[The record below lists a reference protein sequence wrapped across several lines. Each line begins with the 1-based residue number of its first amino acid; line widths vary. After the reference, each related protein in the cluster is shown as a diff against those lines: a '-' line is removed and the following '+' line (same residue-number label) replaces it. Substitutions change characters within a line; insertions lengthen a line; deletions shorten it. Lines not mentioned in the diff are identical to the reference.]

1 MLRTII
7 SLVAV
12 LIVLLPNAARA
23 TSGPG
28 CFQVINV
35 PNWDVLNMRSGP
47 SANNPIVDRLPP
59 GRHGI
64 ISQSGPCI
72 PYNASLGARWCPVS
86 HYNGDKTSSGWVK
99 RRFVAPSQ
107 CP

>member
-1 MLRTII
+1 MSRWL
-7 SLVAV
+7 
-12 LIVLLPNAARA
+12 LIFSGMAMMFIPDTSSA

-28 CFQVINV
+28 CFQVVNV
-35 PNWDVLNMRSGP
+35 ADWDVLNMRSGP
-47 SANNPIVDRLPP
+47 SASNPIVGHLPP

-72 PYNASLGARWCPVS
+72 PYNASLGSRWCPVT
-86 HYNGDKTSSGWVK
+86 HYNGDHTSSGWVK
-99 RRFVAPSQ
+99 RRFVTPSQ